1 MDIFEAI
8 AASGFIGVKIAVPV
22 LRVTASVFLAS
33 AISKDC
39 QSRRNGSNIL
49 WGIITFI
56 FPVFFGV
63 IYLAYSRF
71 FTDRK
76 PETQK
81 EKSDAKSAKILF
93 LISVFI
99 YIVTAVV
106 FVVSFI
112 VFVSSSLAE
121 AI

>member
-1 MDIFEAI
+1 MDILEAI

-22 LRVTASVFLAS
+22 LKVTASIFLAS

-39 QSRRNGSNIL
+39 KSRRNGSYIL

-63 IYLAYSRF
+63 IYFAYSRF

-76 PETQK
+76 PETPK
-81 EKSDAKSAKILF
+81 EKSDAKCAKIM
-93 LISVFI
+93 LILSVFTC
-99 YIVTAVV
+99 IVMAVV
-106 FVVSFI
+106 FVISLI
-112 VFVSSSLAE
+112 ITLSSSLAGTL
-121 AI
+121 